1 MSTDLRLALLHTFIN
16 TCPAYLKLDVNS
28 LVPAS
33 ADASFRRYFRVKGSG
48 DNTFIVMDAPPEK
61 EDCRPFLNVAT
72 LFSAAG
78 VHVPA
83 VLAQNLQQGFLLLDD
98 FGSRTYLD
106 ELNPSNAPKLYGEAI
121 DALVKLQAN
130 TRVEVLPL
138 YDQTLLMHELQLF
151 PQWYLE
157 KHLGVTL
164 NAEQLTTLQLMF
176 ETIVKIN
183 LAEPK
188 VYVHRDYHSRNLMIV
203 NTNNPG
209 IIDFQDAVIGPMSY
223 DLVSLLRDA
232 YIQWPEQLQLDWAIA
247 FWTQARAAG
256 LPVRADFGEFWR
268 DFEIMGLQRHL
279 KILGIFARLYHRDGK
294 KAYLEDLPRVSYY
307 ARSVMER
314 YKIFLPLLKIL
325 DTAESYVG
333 PMGYSF

>member
-33 ADASFRRYFRVKGSG
+33 ADASFRRYFRVRGSG

-138 YDQTLLMHELQLF
+138 YDQALLMHELQLF

-164 NAEQLTTLQLMF
+164 NAEQLTSLKLMF

-188 VYVHRDYHSRNLMIV
+188 VYVHRDYHSRNLMLV

-325 DTAESYVG
+325 DTAESYVR